1 MRSKRTISIDTGIIE
16 HQASKDVEEKH
27 VMLCGYNNN
36 NMNIVSGASH
46 LLSNPPILL
55 YTFFAKNVLH
65 NIIYY
70 SIKLLLSVHSL
81 PFPTIRC
88 LS

>member
-1 MRSKRTISIDTGIIE
+1 VRSKRTISIDTGISK
-16 HQASKDVEEKH
+16 HQASRDVEERH

-55 YTFFAKNVLH
+55 YTFFAKNVLN
-65 NIIYY
+65 NIIYC

-81 PFPTIRC
+81 PFPTIHR